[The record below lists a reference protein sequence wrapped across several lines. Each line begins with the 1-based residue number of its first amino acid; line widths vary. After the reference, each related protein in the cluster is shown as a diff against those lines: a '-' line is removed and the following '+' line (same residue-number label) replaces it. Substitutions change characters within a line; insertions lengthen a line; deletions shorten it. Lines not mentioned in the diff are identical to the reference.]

1 MLVKEKHVYYPQNW
15 RGKEFTM
22 IYNFTFSF
30 LILAVYENSLFFKDF
45 HHFSC
50 IVIKVIYNLEK
61 NILNFVYNTCNVE
74 KLKKKDGTYVKILHI
89 HKLINTPHKKLR
101 FYGTKGAIISIF
113 L

>member
-74 KLKKKDGTYVKILHI
+74 KLKNKGWYLRK
-89 HKLINTPHKKLR
+89 NTAHTQVNK
-101 FYGTKGAIISIF
+101 YTT
-113 L
+113 